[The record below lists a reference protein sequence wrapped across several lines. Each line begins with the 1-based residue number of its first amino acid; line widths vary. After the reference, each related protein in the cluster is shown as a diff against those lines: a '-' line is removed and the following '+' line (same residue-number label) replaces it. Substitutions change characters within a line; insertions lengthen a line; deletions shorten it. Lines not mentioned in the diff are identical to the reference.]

1 MRLSIAVVLLV
12 ALDLLGCAAT
22 PTQQSV
28 ASVQSLGLD
37 EPPYFPKCV
46 ARESGTYYQR
56 NIDRHMWWPLS
67 FEVDYAEPITDE
79 CVLTQP

>member
-1 MRLSIAVVLLV
+1 MRLPIAVTLLV

-28 ASVQSLGLD
+28 ASMQVLGLN

-46 ARESGTYYQR
+46 ARESGTYHQR
-56 NIDRHMWWPLS
+56 YIDRHMWWPLS
-67 FEVDYAEPITDE
+67 FEVDYSELITDE

>member
-56 NIDRHMWWPLS
+56 NIDRHMW
-67 FEVDYAEPITDE
+67 
-79 CVLTQP
+79 